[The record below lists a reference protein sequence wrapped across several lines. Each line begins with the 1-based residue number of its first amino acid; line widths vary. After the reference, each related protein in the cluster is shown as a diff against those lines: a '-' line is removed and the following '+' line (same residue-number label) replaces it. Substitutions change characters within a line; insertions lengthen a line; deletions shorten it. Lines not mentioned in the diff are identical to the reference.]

1 MELLPSELRENLPK
15 LYSQENEDDPTAH
28 AKFFF
33 PAGNWTWFV
42 TEGEQKENDFLFFG
56 FVIGFVGEWGYFSL
70 KELEE
75 VEVKGLKIERDL
87 YFKPELFSVCLAK
100 WKAERG
106 NIEIGF

>member
-1 MELLPSELRENLPK
+1 MELLPGELRGTLPK
-15 LYSQENEDDPTAH
+15 LYTQENEEDPIAH

-56 FVIGFVGEWGYFSL
+56 YVIGFVGEWGYFSL

-87 YFKPELFSVCLAK
+87 YFKPDRFSVCLAK

-106 NIEIGF
+106 NIEIDF